1 MKQIRWRTKA
11 LRQLRKI
18 KSQKE
23 KETIYDAVETLGL
36 FPKCANVKKLS
47 DRNDYR
53 LRAGKWRIIFTT
65 VAEICIEAVK
75 KSKRSQGTASVLLSS
90 T

>member
-1 MKQIRWRTKA
+1 MKQILWRTKA

-36 FPKCANVKKLS
+36 FPNCTNVKKLS
-47 DRNDYR
+47 DRYDYR
-53 LRAGKWRIIFTT
+53 LRVGKWRIIFT
-65 VAEICIEAVK
+65 AASEIVCIEEVK
-75 KSKRSQGTASVLLSS
+75 KRDEHTY
-90 T
+90 

>member
-23 KETIYDAVETLGL
+23 QGTIYDAVEALRL
-36 FPKCANVKKLS
+36 FPNCANVKKLS
-47 DRNDYR
+47 NRDDYR
-53 LRAGKWRIIFTT
+53 LRVGRWRIIFTT
-65 VAEICIEAVK
+65 ALKIICIEEVK
-75 KSKRSQGTASVLLSS
+75 KRDEHTY
-90 T
+90 

>member
-1 MKQIRWRTKA
+1 MKQILWRTKA

-36 FPKCANVKKLS
+36 FPNCTNIKKLS
-47 DRNDYR
+47 DRDDYR
-53 LRAGKWRIIFTT
+53 LRVGKWRIIFTAA
-65 VAEICIEAVK
+65 AEIVCIEEVK
-75 KSKRSQGTASVLLSS
+75 KRDEHTY
-90 T
+90 

>member
-1 MKQIRWRTKA
+1 MKQIQWRTKA

-36 FPKCANVKKLS
+36 FPNCANVKKLS
-47 DRNDYR
+47 DRNDYH
-53 LRAGKWRIIFTT
+53 LRVGKRRGIFTAA
-65 VAEICIEAVK
+65 AEIVCIEEVK
-75 KSKRSQGTASVLLSS
+75 KKR
-90 T
+90 